1 MNLFI
6 ICKDGRFMYC
16 YEDDVYSYCNAI
28 HVGDERNYYGAA
40 ANIKKHAYYTDIDK
54 IWVLSMEL

>member
-1 MNLFI
+1 
-6 ICKDGRFMYC
+6 MYC
-16 YEDDVYSYCNAI
+16 YEDDVYGYCNAI
-28 HVGDERNYYGAA
+28 HVGDERNYYGSP